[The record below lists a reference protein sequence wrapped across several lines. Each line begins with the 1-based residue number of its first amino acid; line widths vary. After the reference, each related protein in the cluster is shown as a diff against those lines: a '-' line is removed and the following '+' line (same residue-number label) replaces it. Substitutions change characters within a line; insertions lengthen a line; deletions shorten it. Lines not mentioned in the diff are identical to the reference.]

1 MEGEV
6 EGENFSQPQAQAL
19 QDKIAAL
26 RKQLAIQNN
35 AIQQLLT
42 QRSTPTPATPTFL
55 QGVSLKMQI
64 SQDRKKPILPKLQ
77 EFDGKR
83 SEWNQWYQQAKMKLE
98 VNGVVIRDRY

>member
-42 QRSTPTPATPTFL
+42 QRSTPTSATPTPATPTFL

-77 EFDGKR
+77 KFDKKH
-83 SEWNQWYQQAKMKLE
+83 SEWAQWYQQAKMKL
-98 VNGVVIRDRY
+98 